1 MKRTLMLLVSAS
13 LMHSCQPDGPK
24 NNQTVQ
30 EPIKSGVEI
39 LADSLPILEDKL
51 NNLHFSIHVYTNDRT
66 ANGSYDVQT
75 EWGYNIATT
84 TIKMPDGGEDLK
96 PILRRGS
103 KPYSFIIGFRY
114 DDDTAFNDFYEV
126 QGGKHEIKTQYL
138 KYYSFE

>member
-1 MKRTLMLLVSAS
+1 MKRALMLLMSAF
-13 LMHSCQPDGPK
+13 LMHSCQSDSPK
-24 NNQTVQ
+24 NNQIVST
-30 EPIKSGVEI
+30 PIKSGVEI
-39 LADSLPILEDKL
+39 LADSLPIAEDKL

-103 KPYSFIIGFRY
+103 KPYSFIIGFKY

-126 QGGKHEIKTQYL
+126 QGSKHEIKTQYL

>member
-1 MKRTLMLLVSAS
+1 MKRALMLLMSA
-13 LMHSCQPDGPK
+13 LLIHSCQSESPK
-24 NNQTVQ
+24 NKQKVSV
-30 EPIKSGVEI
+30 PIKSGVEI
-39 LADSLPILEDKL
+39 LADSVSVVEDKL

-103 KPYSFIIGFRY
+103 KPYSFIIGFKY

-126 QGGKHEIKTQYL
+126 QGSKHEIKTQYL